1 MLGVAVAPAAAAV
14 AGGEVGLAAGIAVG
28 ALVAAGG
35 CVGGA
40 DVLAVQAVA
49 RTTTNAAIQRRHCDI
64 GGFRRSCR
72 LMVAGCRLLA
82 RTGPGN
88 CRRQWPSRR
97 LSRSPRIIA
106 DRFGR
111 AKTAQPQLAHQ
122 PDPAAEPQG

>member
-1 MLGVAVAPAAAAV
+1 MLGVAVAPAAAAAV

-72 LMVAGCRLLA
+72 LMVAGCGLQAVHGLETSVGSGHR
-82 RTGPGN
+82 PGSVV
-88 CRRQWPSRR
+88 RRGYR
-97 LSRSPRIIA
+97 
-106 DRFGR
+106 
-111 AKTAQPQLAHQ
+111 
-122 PDPAAEPQG
+122 

>member
-14 AGGEVGLAAGIAVG
+14 ADGEVGLAAGIAVG

-64 GGFRRSCR
+64 GGFRRS
-72 LMVAGCRLLA
+72 
-82 RTGPGN
+82 
-88 CRRQWPSRR
+88 
-97 LSRSPRIIA
+97 
-106 DRFGR
+106 
-111 AKTAQPQLAHQ
+111 
-122 PDPAAEPQG
+122 